1 MGKQIKSKKRVSEHG
16 EVFTSEREVNAMLD
30 LVQEELK
37 QLKSTVLEP
46 ACGTGNFLVEIL
58 KRKMDTVQSIYH
70 SQHDYELCSLL
81 VFSTIYGLDIQ
92 KDNVLESRK
101 RLLDWF
107 TDDYVSKFQSAPS
120 KQLQTAL
127 KFILLKNIQC
137 ADSLSMKNEKK
148 QPLMMAEWTLCDDG
162 RMIRKD
168 VYYEDLVN
176 GIEDHYIKAYSY
188 RWMCHE
194 HIELGG
200 LVFKYV

>member
-1 MGKQIKSKKRVSEHG
+1 MIEQIKSKKRVAEHG

-30 LVQEELK
+30 LVQDELK

-46 ACGTGNFLVEIL
+46 ACGTGNFLIEIL

-70 SQHDYELCSLL
+70 SQYDYELCPLL
-81 VFSTIYGLDIQ
+81 AFSTIYGLDIQ

-107 TDDYVSKFQSAPS
+107 TDDYVSKFQTFPS

-148 QPLMMAEWTLCDDG
+148 QPLMMAE
-162 RMIRKD
+162 
-168 VYYEDLVN
+168 
-176 GIEDHYIKAYSY
+176 
-188 RWMCHE
+188 
-194 HIELGG
+194 
-200 LVFKYV
+200 

>member
-1 MGKQIKSKKRVSEHG
+1 
-16 EVFTSEREVNAMLD
+16 MLD

-58 KRKMDTVQSIYH
+58 KRKMDTVQNIYH

-81 VFSTIYGLDIQ
+81 AFSTIYGLDIQ